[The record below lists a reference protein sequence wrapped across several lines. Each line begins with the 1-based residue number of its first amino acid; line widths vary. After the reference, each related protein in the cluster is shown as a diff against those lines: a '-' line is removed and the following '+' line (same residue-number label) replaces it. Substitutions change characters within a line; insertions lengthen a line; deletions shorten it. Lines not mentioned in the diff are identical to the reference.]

1 MGERQLQISRRDFG
15 LGAAAFGGAWISS
28 AKASSDALTGA
39 LGEQIA
45 AAMGA
50 NDVPGLGF
58 GLVRSGRI
66 VGIYGFGLAD
76 RERGQRVTPDTVF
89 HLASVSK
96 VVTGAAAM
104 QLWEQSR
111 FKLDEPIAS
120 YLDFPVV
127 NPRYSAP
134 ITFRQLFT
142 HTSSISDK
150 NYEGFQVTGD
160 PVLGLR
166 DFLVGYLAPGG
177 KWFTPEGSF
186 GDTEPGTRFS
196 YSNVGSALVG
206 YLVERIGA
214 APLTTQTRDRIFR
227 PLAMSPAA
235 WRLADLGHAHL
246 ATPYAEKNGKLVP
259 IEPIGYPDWPA
270 GLLRASTR
278 GMTRFV
284 AAHACGGQFEGARL
298 LKPETIRAMVAFT
311 APPPLPQGGIEAQG
325 LFWEELHAS
334 RPGLVSKFGGDD
346 GAFTL
351 LAFDPAKG
359 HGVVILTNRSPTKAL
374 GQAMVKLAEAALA

>member
-1 MGERQLQISRRDFG
+1 M
-15 LGAAAFGGAWISS
+15 
-28 AKASSDALTGA
+28 GA
-39 LGEQIA
+39 LNEQIA
-45 AAMGA
+45 AAMSA

-66 VGIYGFGLAD
+66 VGISGFGLAD
-76 RERGQRVTPDTVF
+76 REQGQRATPDTVF

-111 FKLDEPIAS
+111 FKLDEPIAP
-120 YLDFPVV
+120 YLDFSVT
-127 NPRYSAP
+127 NPRHSAP

-142 HTSSISDK
+142 HTSGISDN

-160 PVLGLR
+160 PALKLR

-196 YSNVGSALVG
+196 YSNVGSALAG

-214 APLTTQTRDRIFR
+214 APLTTQTRDRIFH

-235 WRLADLGHAHL
+235 WRLADLGHADL
-246 ATPYAEKNGKLVP
+246 ATPYAERNGKLVP
-259 IEPIGYPDWPA
+259 IAPIGYPDWPA

-284 AAHACGGQFEGARL
+284 AAHACGGQFEGTRL
-298 LKPETIRAMVAFT
+298 LKPDTIRAMVAFT

-334 RPGLVSKFGGDD
+334 RLGLVSKFGGDD
-346 GAFTL
+346 GAHTL
-351 LAFDPAKG
+351 LAFDPAKA

>member
-1 MGERQLQISRRDFG
+1 LQISRRGFG
-15 LGAAAFGGAWISS
+15 LGAAALGGAWISS
-28 AKASSDALTGA
+28 AMTSPGALTGA
-39 LGEQIA
+39 LGEQISA
-45 AAMGA
+45 TMGA

-66 VGIYGFGLAD
+66 VGVYGFGLAD

-104 QLWEQSR
+104 QLWEQGR
-111 FKLDEPIAS
+111 FKLDEPIAP
-120 YLDFPVV
+120 YLDFPVM
-127 NPRYSAP
+127 NPLHSAP

-166 DFLVGYLAPGG
+166 DFLVGYLTPGG

-186 GDTEPGTRFS
+186 GDAEPGTRFS
-196 YSNVGSALVG
+196 YSNVGSALAG

-227 PLAMSPAA
+227 PLTMSPAA
-235 WRLADLGHAHL
+235 WRLADLGPAHL
-246 ATPYAEKNGKLVP
+246 ATPYAEKGGKLVP

-270 GLLRASTR
+270 GLLRASTL

-284 AAHACGGQFEGARL
+284 AAHASGGQFEGARF
-298 LKPETIRAMVAFT
+298 LKAVTLQTMLAFT
-311 APPPLPQGGIEAQG
+311 TPPPLPQGGQEAQG

-334 RPGLVSKFGGDD
+334 RPGLASKFGGDD

-351 LAFDPAKG
+351 LVFDPAKG
-359 HGVVILTNRSPTKAL
+359 HGVVILTNRSPAQAL
-374 GQAMVKLAEAALA
+374 GHAMVKLAEAALA